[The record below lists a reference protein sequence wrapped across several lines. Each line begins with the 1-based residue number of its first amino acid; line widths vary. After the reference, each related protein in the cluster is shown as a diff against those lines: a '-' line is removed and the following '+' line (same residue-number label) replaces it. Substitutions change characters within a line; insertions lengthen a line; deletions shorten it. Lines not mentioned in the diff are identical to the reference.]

1 MIPTPAARLHSEPLT
16 PPPPRGA
23 PLDLETLF
31 FTRRIAGVQ
40 WSANGGGL
48 FFETNVTGRFNIW
61 QVPRRGGWPV
71 QLTVSDERTALAR
84 PSPDGRWLLFTQ
96 DRGGNEKP
104 NLFLQPLPHGRPRPI
119 TTTEGVAYR
128 SMRWSPDGRSLAFAA
143 ERAASGVYDVYRL
156 APDGADV
163 ERVGG
168 HDGGQ
173 CTTVRWSPDGR
184 RLAVTRTWDY
194 AHGGVGVLDL
204 ATKEERTLLPIDET
218 ADHQALGWTGDGRAL
233 LVSSNATP
241 HGTYGIARVDAAT
254 AAVTWLDAGEW
265 DVELLDVAPGG
276 DRYVCARNEGGTHA
290 VVLRAPDGGA
300 RTLALPPGMVA
311 DAAFSPDGS
320 SLALLHGAATSPFE
334 LWVCDDAGASRR
346 PVPRE
351 RGGADAP
358 PVQVSRSLV
367 GGLAA
372 DDFVR
377 PSLVTYPSFDGTPI
391 SAFVYL
397 PRGARPDRAAPA
409 IVYVHG
415 GPAAQHMNGWVPLVQ
430 YLVSHG
436 FAVIAPNYRGSTGFG
451 RAFEE
456 ANMRDMGGGDLR
468 DVVAAAG
475 TIAASGYV
483 DPRRVAVMGGSYG
496 GYLTLMALTK
506 HPDRWAAGVAIVPF
520 ANWFTE
526 YEHEDQTLRDSDRAR
541 MGDPVDDAELWRD
554 RSPIF
559 FADRIRAPLLV
570 LAGANDVRCPADE
583 AEQIARAV
591 RANGGVAELQIY
603 PDEGH
608 GFRRRENEIDA
619 HRRTAEFLRRHLGAP
634 AAR

>member
-1 MIPTPAARLHSEPLT
+1 MIPTPAARLQSEPLV
-16 PPPPRGA
+16 PPPPRAA

-31 FTRRIAGVQ
+31 FTRRMAAAA
-40 WSANGGGL
+40 WSVDGRAI

-71 QLTVSDERTALAR
+71 QLTVSDERTALGR

-96 DRGGNEKP
+96 DRSGNEKP
-104 NLFLQPLPHGRPRPI
+104 NLYLQPLPLGRPRRI
-119 TTTEGVAYR
+119 TATEGVNYR
-128 SMRWSPDGRSLAFAA
+128 SIRWSPDGRALAFAA
-143 ERAASGVYDVYRL
+143 ELAAPGAYDVYRL
-156 APDGADV
+156 DPGGTKI
-163 ERVGG
+163 ERLAG

-194 AHGGVGVLDL
+194 AHGGVGVLDV
-204 ATKEERTLLPIDET
+204 ATGNEHTLLPIDES
-218 ADHQALGWTGDGRAL
+218 ADHQALGWTDDGRAL

-241 HGTYGIARVDAAT
+241 AGTYGVARVDVEAG
-254 AAVTWLDAGEW
+254 AVTWLDRDEW
-265 DVELLDVAPGG
+265 DVELLDVSPAG
-276 DRYVCARNEGGTHA
+276 DQYVCARNEGGTHA
-290 VVLRAPDGGA
+290 VVLRAVDGGV
-300 RTLALPPGMVA
+300 RPIALPPGVVA
-311 DAAFSPDGS
+311 GAAFSPDGRS
-320 SLALLHGAATSPFE
+320 IALLHGAAVSPFE
-334 LWVCDDAGASRR
+334 LWVFDVPSGDDSAETA
-346 PVPRE
+346 
-351 RGGADAP
+351 
-358 PVQVSRSLV
+358 PVQLSRSLV
-367 GGLAA
+367 GGLGR

-377 PSLVTYPSFDGTPI
+377 PSRVIYPSCDGTPI
-391 SAFVYL
+391 SAYVYL
-397 PRGARPDRAAPA
+397 PPGARPDRSAPA

-415 GPAAQHMNGWVPLVQ
+415 GPAAQHMNGWAPLVQ

-456 ANMRDMGGGDLR
+456 GNMRDMGGGDLR
-468 DVVAAAG
+468 DVVAAAEV
-475 TIAASGYV
+475 IAASGYV

-506 HPDRWAAGVAIVPF
+506 DPDRWAAGVAIVPF

-541 MGDPVDDAELWRD
+541 MGDPVEDADLWRD

-570 LAGANDVRCPADE
+570 LAGANDVRCPAEE

-591 RANGGVAELQIY
+591 RANGGVAELHVY

-619 HRRTAEFLRRHLGAP
+619 HRRTVAFLRSHLHPAGA
-634 AAR
+634 

>member
-1 MIPTPAARLHSEPLT
+1 MIPTPAARLRSEPVGR
-16 PPPPRGA
+16 PPAGGRKT

-31 FTRRIAGVQ
+31 FTRRIAAVA
-40 WSANGGGL
+40 WSADGQDL

-71 QLTVSDERTALAR
+71 QLTVSDERTALGRA
-84 PSPDGRWLLFTQ
+84 SPDGRWLLFTQ
-96 DRGGNEKP
+96 DRAGNEKP

-119 TTTEGVAYR
+119 TATEGVGYR
-128 SMRWSPDGRSLAFAA
+128 SIRWSPDGCALAFAA
-143 ERAASGVYDVYRL
+143 EREAPGRYGVYRL
-156 APDGADV
+156 DAGSGET
-163 ERVGG
+163 ERLAGQER
-168 HDGGQ
+168 GQ

-184 RLAVTRTWDY
+184 RLALTRTWDY
-194 AHGGVGVLDL
+194 SHSGVGVLNL
-204 ATKEERTLLPIDET
+204 VTREERTLLAIDPA
-218 ADHQALGWTGDGRAL
+218 ADYQALGWTGDGRAL

-241 HGTYGIARVDAAT
+241 HGTYGVARVDAAS
-254 AAVTWLDAGEW
+254 AAITWLDHGEW
-265 DVELLDVAPGG
+265 DVELLDVSPAD
-276 DRYVCARNEGGTHA
+276 DRYVCVRNEGGVDA
-290 VVLRAPDGGA
+290 VLLRNPQDGGA
-300 RTLALPPGMVA
+300 RTLPLPPGVVA
-311 DAAFSPDGS
+311 GAAFSPDGRAI
-320 SLALLHGAATSPFE
+320 ALLHSSADSPFDV
-334 LWVCDDAGASRR
+334 WVYDAAEPGL
-346 PVPRE
+346 
-351 RGGADAP
+351 
-358 PVQVSRSLV
+358 VQLSRSLV
-367 GGLAA
+367 GGLGA

-397 PRGARPDRAAPA
+397 PAGARPERSTPA

-415 GPAAQHMNGWVPLVQ
+415 GPAAQHKNGWVPLVQ

-456 ANMRDMGGGDLR
+456 ANMMDMGGGDLR
-468 DVVAAAG
+468 DVAAACG
-475 TIAASGYV
+475 VLLDSGYA
-483 DPRRVAVMGGSYG
+483 DPRRIGIMGGSYG

-506 HPDRWAAGVAIVPF
+506 YPERWAAGVAVVPF

-541 MGDPVDDAELWRD
+541 MGDPVTNADLWRD

-570 LAGANDVRCPADE
+570 LAGANDVRCPPDE

-591 RANGGVAELQIY
+591 RANGGVADLHVY
-603 PDEGH
+603 PNEGH
-608 GFRRRENEIDA
+608 GFRRRENDIDA
-619 HRRTAEFLRRHLGAP
+619 QRRTSDFLIRHLSP
-634 AAR
+634 AAPR

>member
-1 MIPTPAARLHSEPLT
+1 MIPTPAARLQSEPLV
-16 PPPPRGA
+16 PPPPREA

-31 FTRRIAGVQ
+31 FTRRMAAAA
-40 WSANGGGL
+40 WSADGRVI
-48 FFETNVTGRFNIW
+48 FFETNATGRFNIW
-61 QVPRRGGWPV
+61 QVPHRGGWPV
-71 QLTVSDERTALAR
+71 QLTVSDERTALGR
-84 PSPDGRWLLFTQ
+84 PSPDGRRLLYTQ
-96 DRGGNEKP
+96 DRAGNEKP
-104 NLFLQPLPHGRPRPI
+104 NLYLQPLPHGRPRRI
-119 TTTEGVAYR
+119 TTTEGVNYR
-128 SMRWSPDGRSLAFAA
+128 SIRWSPDGRALAVAA
-143 ERAASGVYDVYRL
+143 ELAAPGAYDVYRL
-156 APDGADV
+156 DPDSAKI
-163 ERVGG
+163 ERLAG

-173 CTTVRWSPDGR
+173 CTTLRWSPDGR

-194 AHGGVGVLDL
+194 AHGGVGVLDV
-204 ATKEERTLLPIDET
+204 ATGTEHTLLPIDGS

-241 HGTYGIARVDAAT
+241 AGTYGVARVDAET
-254 AAVTWLDAGEW
+254 GAVTWLDRGEW
-265 DVELLDVAPGG
+265 DIELLDIAPAG
-276 DRYVCARNEGGTHA
+276 DQYVCARNEGGTHA
-290 VVLRAPDGGA
+290 VVLRAVDGGA
-300 RTLALPPGMVA
+300 RPISLPPGVVA
-311 DAAFSPDGS
+311 DAAFSPDGRS
-320 SLALLHGAATSPFE
+320 IALLHGAAASPFE
-334 LWVCDDAGASRR
+334 LWVYDAGASRR
-346 PVPRE
+346 LVPS
-351 RGGADAP
+351 GGDLAETA
-358 PVQVSRSLV
+358 PVQLSRSLV
-367 GGLAA
+367 GGLGP

-377 PSLVTYPSFDGTPI
+377 PSRVIYPSFDGAPI

-397 PRGARPDRAAPA
+397 PPGARPDRSAPA

-415 GPAAQHMNGWVPLVQ
+415 GPAAQHMNGWAPLVQ

-436 FAVIAPNYRGSTGFG
+436 FAVIAPHYRGSTGFG

-468 DVVAAAG
+468 DVVAAAER
-475 TIAASGYV
+475 IADSGYV

-506 HPDRWAAGVAIVPF
+506 YPDRWAAGVAIVPF

-541 MGDPVDDAELWRD
+541 MGDPVEDAELWRD

-591 RANGGVAELQIY
+591 RANGGVAELHIY

-619 HRRTAEFLRRHLGAP
+619 HRRTTEFLLRHLSP
-634 AAR
+634 ARP

>member
-1 MIPTPAARLHSEPLT
+1 MIPTPAAGLPSQPLT
-16 PPPPRGA
+16 PPPPRAA

-31 FTRRIAGVQ
+31 FTRRISAVQ
-40 WSANGGGL
+40 WSADGRTL

-61 QVPRRGGWPV
+61 QVGREGGWPV
-71 QLTVSDERTALAR
+71 QLTVSNERTALAR
-84 PSPDGRWLLFTQ
+84 PSPDGRWVLFTQ

-104 NLFLQPLPHGRPRPI
+104 NLFLQPLPYGLPRAL
-119 TTTEGVAYR
+119 TATDGVAYR
-128 SMRWSPDGRSLAFAA
+128 SMRWSPDGRWLTFAA
-143 ERAASGVYDVYRL
+143 EHAAPGTYDVYRL
-156 APDGADV
+156 DAETADV
-163 ERVGG
+163 QRVGG

-173 CTTVRWSPDGR
+173 CTLVRWSPDGR
-184 RLAVTRTWDY
+184 RLAVTRTRDY
-194 AHGGVGVLDL
+194 SHSGVGILDL
-204 ATKEERTLLPIDET
+204 ATGEERTLLPIEAD

-241 HGTYGIARVDAAT
+241 HGTYGIARVDATT
-254 AAVTWLDAGEW
+254 AAVSWLDAGEW
-265 DVELLDVAPGG
+265 DVELLDVSPAG

-290 VVLRAPDGGA
+290 LMV
-300 RTLALPPGMVA
+300 RTLSGGSRTIDLAPGVAA
-311 DAAFSPDGS
+311 DAVFSPAGDA
-320 SLALLHGAATSPFE
+320 LALLHGAAASPFE
-334 LWVCDDAGASRR
+334 LRVWGADGAS
-346 PVPRE
+346 
-351 RGGADAP
+351 
-358 PVQVSRSLV
+358 VQVSRSLV
-367 GGLAA
+367 GGLDA

-397 PRGARPDRAAPA
+397 PPGARPGRSAPA

-415 GPAAQHMNGWVPLVQ
+415 GPAAQYMNGWAPLVQ

-468 DVVAAAG
+468 DVVAAADA
-475 TIAASGYV
+475 IAATGFV
-483 DPRRVAVMGGSYG
+483 DPRRTAVMGGSYG

-506 HPDRWAAGVAIVPF
+506 YPERWAAGVAIVPF

-541 MGDPVDDAELWRD
+541 MGDPVEDAELWRD

-583 AEQIARAV
+583 AEQIVRAV
-591 RANGGVAELQIY
+591 RANGGVAELKIY
-603 PDEGH
+603 ADEGH

-619 HRRTAEFLRRHLGAP
+619 HRRTAVFLKGYVHG
-634 AAR
+634 

>member
-1 MIPTPAARLHSEPLT
+1 MITTPAARLQNEPLV
-16 PPPPRGA
+16 PPPPRET

-31 FTRRIAGVQ
+31 FTRRIAAVE
-40 WSANGGGL
+40 WSADGRVI

-61 QVPRRGGWPV
+61 QVPRQGGWPV
-71 QLTVSDERTALAR
+71 QLTVSNERTALGR
-84 PSPDGRWLLFTQ
+84 SSPDGRWLLFTQ
-96 DRGGNEKP
+96 DRAGNEKP
-104 NLFLQPLPHGRPRPI
+104 NLYLQPLPMGRPRRL
-119 TTTEGVAYR
+119 TTTEGVNYR
-128 SMRWSPDGRSLAFAA
+128 SVRWSPDGGALAFAA
-143 ERAASGVYDVYRL
+143 ELAAPGAYDVYRL
-156 APDGADV
+156 DPGTAKIA
-163 ERVGG
+163 RLAG
-168 HDGGQ
+168 HENGQ

-194 AHGGVGVLDL
+194 AHGGVGVLDA
-204 ATKEERTLLPIDET
+204 ATGEERTLLPIDEG

-241 HGTYGIARVDAAT
+241 AGTYGVARIDVET
-254 AAVTWLDAGEW
+254 AAVTWLDRGEW
-265 DVELLDVAPGG
+265 DIELLDIAPAG

-290 VVLRAPDGGA
+290 AVLRAVDGGA
-300 RTLALPPGMVA
+300 RPIALPPGVLA
-311 DAAFSPDGS
+311 GAAFSPDGRS
-320 SLALLHGAATSPFE
+320 IALLHGTAASPFE
-334 LWVCDDAGASRR
+334 LWVCGDGAET
-346 PVPRE
+346 V
-351 RGGADAP
+351 
-358 PVQVSRSLV
+358 PVQLSRSLV
-367 GGLAA
+367 GGLGP

-377 PSLVTYPSFDGTPI
+377 PSLVIYPSFDGSPI

-397 PRGARPDRAAPA
+397 PPGARPDRSAPA
-409 IVYVHG
+409 VVYVHG

-468 DVVAAAG
+468 DVAAAAE

-483 DPRRVAVMGGSYG
+483 DPRRIAVMGGSYG

-506 HPDRWAAGVAIVPF
+506 DPDRWAAGVAIVPF

-526 YEHEDQTLRDSDRAR
+526 YEHEDQTLRDADRAR
-541 MGDPVDDAELWRD
+541 MGDPVTDADLWRD

-570 LAGANDVRCPADE
+570 LAGANDVRCPPDE

-591 RANGGVAELQIY
+591 RANGGAADLHIY

-619 HRRTAEFLRRHLGAP
+619 HRRTAAFLFRHLR
-634 AAR
+634 AAGS

>member
-1 MIPTPAARLHSEPLT
+1 ME
-16 PPPPRGA
+16 
-23 PLDLETLF
+23 
-31 FTRRIAGVQ
+31 
-40 WSANGGGL
+40 WSGDGRSL

-61 QVPRRGGWPV
+61 QVPRDGGWPV
-71 QLTVSDERTALAR
+71 QLTVSNERTALGR

-104 NLFLQPLPHGRPRPI
+104 NLFLQPLPHGRPRPV
-119 TTTEGVAYR
+119 TTTEGVNYR
-128 SMRWSPDGRSLAFAA
+128 SIRWSPDGRALAFAA
-143 ERAASGVYDVYRL
+143 ERAAPGAYDVYRL
-156 APDGADV
+156 DPDTA
-163 ERVGG
+163 EIARVGG
-168 HDGGQ
+168 HEGGQ

-194 AHGGVGVLDL
+194 AHGGVGVLDV
-204 ATKEERTLLPIDET
+204 ATGEERTLLPIDAA
-218 ADHQALGWTGDGRAL
+218 ADHQALGWTRDGRAL

-241 HGTYGIARVDAAT
+241 HGAYGIARVEVAT
-254 AAVTWLDAGEW
+254 AAVTWLDVGEW
-265 DVELLDVAPGG
+265 DVELLDVSPAG
-276 DRYVCARNEGGTHA
+276 DHYVCARNEGGTHA
-290 VVLRAPDGGA
+290 VVLRTLDGGA
-300 RTLALPPGMVA
+300 REIPLPPGVA
-311 DAAFSPDGS
+311 AGAVFAPGGESV
-320 SLALLHGAATSPFE
+320 ALLHGAAVSPFE
-334 LWVCDDAGASRR
+334 VWVCD
-346 PVPRE
+346 
-351 RGGADAP
+351 GADAR
-358 PVQVSRSLV
+358 PVQLSRSLV
-367 GGLAA
+367 GGLGP

-377 PSLVTYPSFDGTPI
+377 PNLVTYPSFDGTPI

-397 PRGARPDRAAPA
+397 PPGARPDRSAPA

-415 GPAAQHMNGWVPLVQ
+415 GPAAQHMNGWTPLVQ

-468 DVVAAAG
+468 DVVAAG
-475 TIAASGYV
+475 ETIAASGYV

-541 MGDPVDDAELWRD
+541 MGDPLEDAALWRD

-591 RANGGVAELQIY
+591 RAHGGVAELHVY

-619 HRRTAEFLRRHLGAP
+619 HRRTAEFLVRHLEPRPHG
-634 AAR
+634 